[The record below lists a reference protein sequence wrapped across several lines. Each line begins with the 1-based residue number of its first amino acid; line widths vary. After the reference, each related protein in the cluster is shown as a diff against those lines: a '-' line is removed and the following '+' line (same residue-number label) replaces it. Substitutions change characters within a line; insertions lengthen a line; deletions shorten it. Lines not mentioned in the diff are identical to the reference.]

1 MGVDYRKQYRP
12 EELEPFWPNEIIK
25 MSVAVLCTLAVIMF
39 FAILPSLL
47 EAAGVGALG
56 HEEQPANPRGATPVG
71 IKPEWYFLAVYQ
83 YLRLM
88 PMRLLGISGKTLG
101 VLTQGL
107 GVATLVLLPF
117 WYRKRASRRPGVVYK
132 VVITAAVVAFLCLT
146 VWGGWPEQLSGG
158 DEALI
163 PFSQYVHERPI
174 MFTLIAATLI
184 IFYPLIWLERR
195 TVRRVLSGASPHSPG
210 RKEVRT

>member
-47 EAAGVGALG
+47 EAAGVGAPG

-107 GVATLVLLPF
+107 GVAALVLLPF
-117 WYRKRASRRPGVVYK
+117 WYRKRASRRPGVLYK
-132 VVITAAVVAFLCLT
+132 VVITVAVLAFLGLT
-146 VWGGWPEQLSGG
+146 VWGGWPEQVSQGEEG
-158 DEALI
+158 LI

-174 MFTLIAATLI
+174 MFALIAAALI

-195 TVRRVLSGASPHSPG
+195 TVRRVLGVASPRSAG
-210 RKEVRT
+210 RKEARP